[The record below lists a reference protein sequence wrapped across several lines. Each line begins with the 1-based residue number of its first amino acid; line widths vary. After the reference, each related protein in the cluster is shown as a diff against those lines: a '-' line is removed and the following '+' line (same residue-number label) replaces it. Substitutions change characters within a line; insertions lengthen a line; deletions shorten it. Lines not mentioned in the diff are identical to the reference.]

1 MSVNNVELSSK
12 FKRKTVNAIGGI
24 VAFVVIYIILV
35 TVVVGITATLSYFSF
50 KLLLYNLSFIT
61 IAIALASASIGFLIL
76 IFLFKFLFSS
86 KKVDRSHLVEITRKD
101 EPELFALIDQVV
113 DEVGSRF
120 PKKIYLSAQVNASVF
135 YDSNF
140 WSMFLPIKKNLNIG
154 LGLVNTVTTEEFKAI
169 LCHEFGHFSQKSMK
183 VGSYV
188 YTVNQV
194 IHNLLF
200 ENDGFERFVI
210 SLSNVGNIFAIA
222 VAISIQVI
230 NGIQWILRKMYEVVN
245 TSYMGLSREMEFH
258 ADDIAGSITG
268 SAALRDS
275 LLRMNLADFALN
287 SVLSYYETKIVENL
301 KSQNVFKEQTF
312 VMTKRAELDNIQ
324 IENGLP
330 HVTIEA
336 HNKFN
341 KSKLKLEDQWAS
353 HPSLEDR
360 IENLNKFDG
369 KKSSKNDE
377 LATILFKNIE
387 KVEIA
392 FTEMLFDSVEFKG
405 EVQLNSLD
413 NFRKDFDAIIEQ
425 NSFPVIFNGYYDD
438 YNTQKIE
445 LYKLTECKTHISP
458 ELCFG
463 EEMIEKIYIR
473 NSLEQD
479 VLILQQIKDKVIKV
493 RTFDYDGIK
502 YKRKSSADLLTK
514 IQAELQQ
521 VTEELLINDQT
532 IFQCFLEIEEQT
544 PNKEKLV
551 DYYTQCF
558 DYNAQYEEK
567 VKLLS
572 EISASLDFIH
582 YQHSTEDVKVYF
594 RTVAGFEAKLKN
606 SISTLISDKIYGD
619 DLKPEMVENFEKY
632 LSKNWSY
639 FGITTYYT
647 NNLEVLYKAINDYGF
662 LIGRKYFLLKKQM
675 LSYQANLANIEVNVG
690 H

>member
-1 MSVNNVELSSK
+1 MSVKNVELSSR
-12 FKRKTVNAIGGI
+12 FKRKTLSAIGGI
-24 VAFVVIYIILV
+24 VAFVTIYLILV
-35 TVVVGITATLSYFSF
+35 IGVLAITATLSYFSF
-50 KLLLYNLSFIT
+50 KILLYQLSFIT
-61 IAIALASASIGFLIL
+61 IAIALAIASIGFLIL
-76 IFLFKFLFSS
+76 TFLFKFLFSS

-101 EPELFALIDQVV
+101 EPELFALVDQVV

-154 LGLVNTVTTEEFKAI
+154 LGLVNTVTKEEFKAI

-268 SAALRDS
+268 SAPLRDS
-275 LLRMNLADFALN
+275 LLRMNLADQSLN
-287 SVLSYYETKIVENL
+287 SVFSYYESKIVENL
-301 KSQNVFKEQTF
+301 KSQNVFKEQTY
-312 VMTKRAELDNIQ
+312 VMTQRAEMDNIPLV
-324 IENGLP
+324 NRLP

-336 HNKFN
+336 YNKFN

-360 IENLNKFDG
+360 IENLNKFERIDSLESG
-369 KKSSKNDE
+369 E
-377 LATILFKNIE
+377 LAKTLFKNIE

-392 FTEMLFDSVEFKG
+392 FTESLFSSVEFKG
-405 EVQLNSLD
+405 EVRFNSLD
-413 NFRKDFDAIIEQ
+413 NFQRDFSAIVEK
-425 NSFPVIFNGYYDD
+425 NSFPKVFNGYYDD
-438 YNTQKIE
+438 YNTQKFE
-445 LYKLTECKTHISP
+445 LQKLTAAKPHSTL

-463 EEMIEKIYIR
+463 EEMIEKIYIK

-479 VLILQQIKDKVIKV
+479 VLILQQIKDKIIKV
-493 RTFDYDGIK
+493 RTFDYDGKK
-502 YKRKSSADLLTK
+502 YERKSSADLLVKLQT
-514 IQAELQQ
+514 ELQQ
-521 VTEELLINDQT
+521 VTEELRINDQA
-532 IFQCFLEIEEQT
+532 IFQYFLEIEEQQT
-544 PNKEKLV
+544 NQEKLA
-551 DYYTQCF
+551 DHYAQCF
-558 DYNAQYEEK
+558 DYFSEYEEN
-567 VKLLS
+567 VKLVN
-572 EISASLDFIH
+572 EISESLDFIN
-582 YQHSTEDVKVYF
+582 YQHSTEDVTVFF
-594 RTVAGFEAKLKN
+594 RTVEGFEKKLKN
-606 SISTLISDKIYGD
+606 SISTLISDRIFEE
-619 DLKPEMVENFEKY
+619 DLKPDMVENFEKY
-632 LSKNWSY
+632 LSKSWSY
-639 FGITTYYT
+639 FGTISYYT
-647 NNLEVLYKAINDYGF
+647 NNLELLYKAINDFGF
-662 LIGRKYFLLKKQM
+662 LIGRKYFLLKKKM
-675 LSYQANLANIEVNVG
+675 LSYQANLANIEAEA
-690 H
+690 